1 MHVFQH
7 FNKLTPKEQGRV
19 RSSIRVTELEAPRER
34 AETEVLSTETF
45 FSKTLFFS
53 EIYCWITAAMN
64 SRNRIYNTAVSINS
78 RKNRRSARKCKNE
91 HQVTEPAR
99 KGLSTS
105 LEEPAYTSSEVDKYQ
120 LGTIYYLPGPA
131 RRIQTCLEDTVTY
144 QSEFITI
151 VSRKYKFVLTSHPL
165 GIYHSG
171 NRLGFNV
178 VVLVSL
184 VIFLIRSVT
193 FPTEI
198 YVPTILFTSQGRER
212 QDTYRSTRENSK
224 TGRHQHQHLTKGGC
238 WNSRFHVARCC
249 TLCVVSLSM
258 SHVLSLVVSLSTLPH
273 M

>member
-7 FNKLTPKEQGRV
+7 FNKLKPKEQGRV

-91 HQVTEPAR
+91 HQVTVPAR

-144 QSEFITI
+144 QSELITN
-151 VSRKYKFVLTSHPL
+151 VSRKYIRLDISPTWNFRQARIQCCCTCISSDIPHSVGDIPDRDLRTYNLIYQSRKRKTGHIPLHSRKLKDREAPAPTSHK
-165 GIYHSG
+165 G
-171 NRLGFNV
+171 RLLEF
-178 VVLVSL
+178 
-184 VIFLIRSVT
+184 
-193 FPTEI
+193 
-198 YVPTILFTSQGRER
+198 TIP
-212 QDTYRSTRENSK
+212 
-224 TGRHQHQHLTKGGC
+224 
-238 WNSRFHVARCC
+238 CC
-249 TLCVVSLSM
+249 SM
-258 SHVLSLVVSLSTLPH
+258 LYIVCSFA
-273 M
+273 